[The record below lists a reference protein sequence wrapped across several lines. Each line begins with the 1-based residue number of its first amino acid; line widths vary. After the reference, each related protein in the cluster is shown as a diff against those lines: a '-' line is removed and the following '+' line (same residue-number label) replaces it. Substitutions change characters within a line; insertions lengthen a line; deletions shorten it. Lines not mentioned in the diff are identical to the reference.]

1 MGKLDS
7 NGNSLRN
14 GIKQLTGTA
23 VDKTGLNLVPTA
35 FMAGFQC
42 HAIQKD
48 QNKNQNCSK
57 DKVQNLGNERR

>member
-1 MGKLDS
+1 MGTGCLTFDKTGETRLKVD
-7 NGNSLRN
+7 SLRA

-42 HAIQKD
+42 HAIQKR
-48 QNKNQNCSK
+48 SK
-57 DKVQNLGNERR
+57 